1 MDALRT
7 FVLLAAGQL
16 VVLSAF
22 VHGLQ
27 LEPGTIRTQLRR
39 PVAWR
44 AIGLVIFVLPLV
56 AIAVARTLPLSPLA
70 AGTLVLMA
78 CCPGQEAQVFAASRQ
93 GGNPRLSIAL
103 AVTLSLVS
111 IVTVPAWMTV
121 IDRLTPAPWDASPG
135 LVFSHVAPRLLAPL
149 AAGFTLRALVPSHA
163 LALARWGERLLVA
176 GLALAAVLL
185 VVVGGRELAHA
196 RPVSLLAA
204 AAMLGTSALLGHLA
218 GGPDP
223 HDRTTVGIAA
233 LFGNPAVAL
242 AVAEAN
248 RPEIRLAPALAAYV
262 LLRVLATLAFTG
274 WARRHAEGIRG
285 G

>member
-1 MDALRT
+1 MQTLRD
-7 FVLLAAGQL
+7 VVPLAAGQL
-16 VVLSAF
+16 VVLSAL

-27 LEPGTIRTQLRR
+27 LEPGTIRAEWRR
-39 PVAWR
+39 PVTWR
-44 AIGLVIFVLPLV
+44 GLGLVLFVLPPV
-56 AIAVARTLPLSPLA
+56 AIALAWGLRLGPLP
-70 AGTLVLMA
+70 AGALVLTA

-111 IVTVPAWMTV
+111 IVSVPAWMTV
-121 IDRLTPAPWDASPG
+121 IDRLTPAPWHASPG
-135 LVFSHVAPRLLAPL
+135 LVLAHVAPRLLAPL
-149 AAGFTLRALVPSHA
+149 AAGFTLRT
-163 LALARWGERLLVA
+163 LAPAPAAVLARWGERLLVA
-176 GLALAAVLL
+176 GLGLAALLL

-196 RPVSLLAA
+196 RPVSLFAA

-223 HDRTTVGIAA
+223 RDRTTVGIAA

-262 LLRVLATLAFTG
+262 LLRVLATLAFTR
-274 WARRHAEGIRG
+274 WAR
-285 G
+285 